1 MGEFGS
7 RAPARQIIGEQDN
20 HRNRGDESMHR
31 IVMQRVSWI
40 ASAIVLFPIV
50 GAVAADSPDELE
62 SIVVVGQKEN
72 ESLQKAPEAITAIS
86 TQQLRENFIRAPEDL
101 NSEVPSLVIGQTDGY
116 NHVVAIRGIGLNS
129 PQDDG
134 SPASVSFHQ
143 NGIFIPDPISLATNF
158 LDVDHIE
165 VLRGPQGTVFGQN
178 SVGGTVNVITVQPK
192 LNDFSGYTRLEFG
205 SYDLQ
210 HATAAVNLPVSGT
223 LAVRLAGDFIQQ
235 QGYATATEVPGTDFQ
250 LDNNHNYH
258 LRVSALFQPVDAFSL
273 FGTLEYAKTD
283 QHEIESKN
291 ILDPATNPYDETSD
305 WPGLFLYDQTLAGLT
320 ATYDFGNNLVLK
332 SLSGLEYTNQTGSN
346 SESGLTLA
354 LATPIYGGENVQYW
368 LHDIYSVTQEFDLSG
383 KNGPID
389 WVLGAFYLHSR
400 TTDGYDQYLRNASE
414 PGAPNILNNEQES
427 LVAPEIAA
435 GTLYFETSNAFR
447 RESASGFGQGV
458 YHITDELRGTLGFR
472 YTDDRNS
479 SFLDNYF
486 GDPYLGGGFVH
497 LHQSSNKV
505 TWKAGLDYQVTP
517 ENFVYGSVS
526 TGFKPGG
533 GNPGTAPAVV
543 PANYKPETI
552 TAFEVGSKNTAFDN
566 RLIGNVAAF
575 YYIDKDM
582 QYHAEDLINFD
593 GGVDNIPDVHIYGIE
608 GELTALLPYHFK
620 ISGNATA
627 EKGKIVTHVETIDNL
642 AGNAANTEFANLYG
656 YPAFLDA
663 EFGVEPPGLPNG
675 VQLLSN
681 LRAKGYRDVYGNPP
695 PNLPNYTAT
704 LALSQTSTFADGSS
718 LLSRLQGNYRDKYS
732 NTVFSNPLY
741 TTPSYVLMNLLFD
754 YTFAK
759 SNFDVTFAVNN
770 LADRA
775 EVSYRF
781 TNQYGGETTQTWFP
795 PREYIVGF
803 NYRF

>member
-1 MGEFGS
+1 M
-7 RAPARQIIGEQDN
+7 
-20 HRNRGDESMHR
+20 
-31 IVMQRVSWI
+31 
-40 ASAIVLFPIV
+40 FPV
-50 GAVAADSPDELE
+50 AGAVAADSPDELE

-72 ESLQKAPEAITAIS
+72 QSLQKAPEAITALS
-86 TQQLRENFIRAPEDL
+86 ADTLKDNFIRAPEDL
-101 NSEVPSLVIGQTDGY
+101 NSQVPSLVIGQTDGY
-116 NHVVAIRGIGLNS
+116 NHVVSIRGIGLNS

-192 LNDFSGYTRLEFG
+192 LDGGYSGYTNLEFG
-205 SYDLQ
+205 SFDLK
-210 HATAAVNLPVSGT
+210 HVTAAVNLPVSST
-223 LAVRLAGDFIQQ
+223 LALRVAGDFIDQ

-258 LRVSALFQPVDAFSL
+258 VRVTALFQPSDAFSVT
-273 FGTLEYAKTD
+273 GTLDYAKTD

-291 ILDPATNPYDETSD
+291 IYDPNPNPYQETSD
-305 WPGLFLYDQTLAGLT
+305 WPGLFLYNQTLGSLI
-320 ATYDFGNNLVLK
+320 ATYNFDNMVFK
-332 SLSGLEYTNQTGSN
+332 SLSGVEYTNQTGSN
-346 SESGLTLA
+346 SESGLDIP
-354 LATPIYGGENVQYW
+354 LATALYGGENVQYW
-368 LHDIYSVTQEFDLSG
+368 LHDIYSVTQEFDLSSKPG
-383 KNGPID
+383 GPLD
-389 WVLGAFYLHSR
+389 WVLGVFYLHSR
-400 TTDGYDQYLRNASE
+400 TTDGYDQYLRNAQE
-414 PGAPNILNNEQES
+414 PGSPNILNDEVES

-447 RESASGFGQGV
+447 RQSGSGFGQGV
-458 YHITDELRGTLGFR
+458 YHITDALRATLGFR
-472 YTDDRNS
+472 YTVDRNS

-486 GDPYLGGGFVH
+486 GDPNLGGGFVH
-497 LHQSSNKV
+497 LHQSASKL

-517 ENFVYGSVS
+517 ENFLYGSVS

-543 PANYKPETI
+543 PADYKPETI
-552 TAFEVGSKNTAFDN
+552 TAFELGSKNSVFDN
-566 RLIGNVAAF
+566 RLVGNVAAF
-575 YYIDKDM
+575 YYIDRDM

-608 GELTALLPYHFK
+608 GELTALLPYHFRL
-620 ISGNATA
+620 SGNLTA
-627 EKGKIVTHVETIDNL
+627 EKGKIVTHTYTLDNI
-642 AGNAANTEFANLYG
+642 AGNAANSAFAAQYG

-663 EFGVEPPGLPNG
+663 EFGLNNPAVPNG
-675 VQLLSN
+675 VQILSN
-681 LRAKGYRDVYGNPP
+681 LRAQGYRDVYGNSP
-695 PNLPNYTAT
+695 PNLPEYTAT
-704 LALSQTSTFADGSS
+704 VALSQTSTFGDGSS
-718 LLSRLQGNYRDKYS
+718 LLSRLQGNYRDHYS

-754 YTFAK
+754 YTFANT
-759 SNFDVTFAVNN
+759 NFDVKLAINN
-770 LADRA
+770 IADRA

-795 PREYIVGF
+795 PREYIVGL